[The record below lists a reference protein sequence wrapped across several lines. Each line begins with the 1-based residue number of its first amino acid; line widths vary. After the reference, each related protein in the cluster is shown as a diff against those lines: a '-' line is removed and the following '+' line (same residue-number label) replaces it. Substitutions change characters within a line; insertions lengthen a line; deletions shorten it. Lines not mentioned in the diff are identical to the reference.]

1 MTDRT
6 IKDWLLEQAD
16 QLEGSRESV
25 MLREAAA
32 ELDRRYE
39 QGKADGAQEADP
51 NVAMLVAKVEERNG
65 DVARLKTKMD
75 AALLWILNNG
85 GPNELGDILLGANPA
100 EEST

>member
-32 ELDRRYE
+32 ELGRQYD
-39 QGKADGAQEADP
+39 QGKVDSA

-85 GPNELGDILLGANPA
+85 GPNELGDILLGTTPT
-100 EEST
+100 EEPTS